1 MSLTNLAGV
10 LVERGDFEEA
20 LTAPREGLEL
30 RKTAGYAWGGLDHL
44 ALRAALV
51 GRSAD
56 AARVA
61 GYVDAMFAAKGVVRQ
76 VNEAQ
81 ARARLDRLLHDQLG
95 SVERAK
101 LLAEGAIMREEDACR
116 LALAS

>member
-1 MSLTNLAGV
+1 MSLAESGFLGAAGSASF
-10 LVERGDFEEA
+10 RWRA
-20 LTAPREGLEL
+20 AREGIEP

-56 AARVA
+56 AARMA

-76 VNEAQ
+76 LNEAQ
-81 ARARLDRLLHDQLG
+81 ARARSIDCCTIG
-95 SVERAK
+95 WVPSNA
-101 LLAEGAIMREEDACR
+101 
-116 LALAS
+116 